1 MLPNK
6 KPNFYVLNSF
16 SSNKEILSFL
26 IASGGKVSEAG
37 WINVLDDQFFGTP
50 LVLAYWI
57 KSKSNG
63 LPMSEKIL
71 STISNEHQRLH
82 NSFHPSSK

>member
-1 MLPNK
+1 MLSDK

-26 IASGGKVSEAG
+26 IESGGQVTEAG
-37 WINVLDDQFFGTP
+37 WINVMDDQFFGTP

-57 KSKSNG
+57 QSKSNG

-71 STISNEHQRLH
+71 SIISNEQKRLH
-82 NSFHPSSK
+82 NSFHPRSK